1 MKFRKYKRERA
12 LDFELNLASVID
24 CLVVLIAFVLISAS
38 FASVGILEGSV
49 ASSAAD
55 SKPQEAQTEM
65 VVSLK
70 KSHDFE
76 VTVVGKKDGKP
87 EKRAYVIAGKSTKET
102 GDWNYSAL
110 TDRLAFIK
118 GEWPELKSAVLIADN
133 GIAYRDVVKAMEI
146 TRLAVPSIL
155 LGGF

>member
-1 MKFRKYKRERA
+1 MFLKKRRERA

-38 FASVGILEGSV
+38 VASVGILESHV
-49 ASSAAD
+49 ASAAPG
-55 SKPQEAQTEM
+55 SEAKEAQTEL

-70 KSHDFE
+70 NVHAFE
-76 VTVVGKKDGKP
+76 ITVSGEKKGKA
-87 EKRAYVIAGKSTKET
+87 EKRAYVISSGKS
-102 GDWNYSAL
+102 DWDYSRL

-133 GIAYRDVVKAMEI
+133 GIAYRDVIKAMEI